1 MNRFLVRLLF
11 ICIICVSSSL
21 TLVSCKAKAKVVEV
35 TKKED
40 LNRLSANQILK
51 NYYANKSDFKTLYIK
66 SNVKYNDEKQSQNL
80 TAEIKIKKDE
90 QILVSI
96 RFLGITMAKALITP
110 ASVSYYEK
118 LNSTYFEGDF
128 STLSKWLGTDLDF
141 NKVQNILIG
150 QAIDD
155 LTKGKYQDSLVGQE
169 YRLEDLSKN
178 NKIKKY
184 FFFNKDSFLLSKQ
197 EITQIAENRKIEVL
211 YSGHKKYNDSPIPSD
226 IVINAEQEKGKTEI
240 NLGYNT
246 ITINEELN
254 FPYSVPKDYK
264 RILIK

>member
-1 MNRFLVRLLF
+1 MYKFIVRLLF
-11 ICIICVSSSL
+11 ICIIFVSSSSL
-21 TLVSCKAKAKVVEV
+21 LVSCKAKGKVVEE

-40 LNRLSANQILK
+40 PDKMSASRILK
-51 NYYANKSDFKTLYIK
+51 NHYANKIDFKTLYIK
-66 SNVKYNDEKQSQNL
+66 SNVKYEDAKQSQNL
-80 TAEIKIKKDE
+80 SAEIKIKKDE

-118 LNSTYFEGDF
+118 LNGTYFEGDF

-141 NKVQNILIG
+141 NKVQNLLIG
-150 QAIDD
+150 QAMDD
-155 LTKGKYQDSLVGQE
+155 LNKGKYQDSLVDQS

-178 NKIKKY
+178 SIKKY
-184 FFFNKDSFLLSKQ
+184 FFFNKDSFLLNKQ
-197 EITQIAENRKIEVL
+197 EISQTAENRKIEVF
-211 YSGHKKYNDSPIPSD
+211 YSDYKKYNENQLPSD
-226 IVINAEQEKGKTEI
+226 IDIKAVQDKGKTEI
-240 NLGYNT
+240 NLEYNT

-264 RILIK
+264 RVLIK

>member
-11 ICIICVSSSL
+11 VCIICMSSSSL
-21 TLVSCKAKAKVVEV
+21 LVSCKAKGKVVEES
-35 TKKED
+35 KKEN
-40 LNRLSANQILK
+40 LNSMSADRILK
-51 NYYANKSDFKTLYIK
+51 KHYANKIDFKTLYIK

-118 LNSTYFEGDF
+118 LNGTYFEGDF

-141 NKVQNILIG
+141 NKVQNLLIG
-150 QAIDD
+150 QAMDD
-155 LTKGKYQDSLVGQE
+155 LTKGKYQDSLVDQS
-169 YRLEDLSKN
+169 YRLEDLSTN
-178 NKIKKY
+178 TTKK
-184 FFFNKDSFLLSKQ
+184 FFFFDKDSFLLKKQ
-197 EITQIAENRKIEVL
+197 EISQTVKNREIEVL
-211 YSGHKKYNDSPIPSD
+211 YSDYKKYNETQLPSD
-226 IVINAEQEKGKTEI
+226 IIINAVQDKGKTEI
-240 NLGYNT
+240 NLGYNG

>member
-11 ICIICVSSSL
+11 VCIICVSSSL
-21 TLVSCKAKAKVVEV
+21 VLVSCKVKGKVVTES
-35 TKKED
+35 KKED
-40 LNRLSANQILK
+40 SNSMTAERIVK
-51 NYYANKSDFKTLYIK
+51 NYYANKSDFKTLNIK

-118 LNSTYFEGDF
+118 LNGTYFEGDF

-141 NKVQNILIG
+141 KKVQNILIG
-150 QAIDD
+150 QAMDD
-155 LTKGKYQDSLVGQE
+155 LTKAKYQDSLVGQE
-169 YRLEDLSKN
+169 YRLEDLSKSN
-178 NKIKKY
+178 IKKY
-184 FFFNKDSFLLSKQ
+184 FFFGIDSFLLNKQ
-197 EITQIAENRKIEVL
+197 EIAQTTENRKIEVL
-211 YSGHKKYNDSPIPSD
+211 YSNYKKYNESSLPSD
-226 IVINAEQEKGKTEI
+226 IAINAVQQKGKTEI
-240 NLGYNT
+240 NLGYSS
-246 ITINEELN
+246 ITVNEELN
-254 FPYSVPKDYK
+254 FPYSVPNGYK